1 MTVKWAGL
9 ERFSK
14 EVFDAVHDQHE
25 SGVTLDEV
33 VRRALEPLLEAAEAT
48 VKFRGKLHKDCGE
61 KCDLNNL
68 RKEIDT
74 WRKR

>member
-25 SGVTLDEV
+25 RGVTLDEV
-33 VRRALEPLLEAAEAT
+33 VRRALEPLLSKAEEILHHPT
-48 VKFRGKLHKDCGE
+48 CECGKCNE
-61 KCDLNNL
+61 L